1 MKYVD
6 SNVFIYPVIYDEKT
20 EKLSVEAKKI
30 LVKIA
35 EGDLE
40 AATSFL
46 TWDEVV
52 WVVRKV
58 IDKKSAI
65 KEGEKFLQF
74 PKLEMLEINKNV
86 ILKAQDLIDRYKLR
100 PRDAI
105 HVASALENGIKE
117 IISDDPD
124 LDVVKE
130 ITRIRI

>member
-1 MKYVD
+1 MKYID
-6 SNVFIYPVIYDEKT
+6 SNVFIYPVIYNENT
-20 EKLSVEAKKI
+20 EKLAKEAKKI

-40 AATSFL
+40 ASTSFL

-52 WVVRKV
+52 WVVRKT
-58 IDKKSAI
+58 IDKKSAV

-105 HVASALENGIKE
+105 HVASALENNIKE

>member
-1 MKYVD
+1 MKYID
-6 SNVFIYPVIYDEKT
+6 SNVFIYPVIYNEST
-20 EKLSVEAKKI
+20 EKLAKEAKKI

-40 AATSFL
+40 ASTSFL
-46 TWDEVV
+46 TWDEIV
-52 WVVRKV
+52 WVVRKTV
-58 IDKKSAI
+58 DKRSAV

>member
-1 MKYVD
+1 MKYID
-6 SNVFIYPVIYDEKT
+6 SNVFIYPVIYNEST
-20 EKLSVEAKKI
+20 EKLAKEAKKI

-40 AATSFL
+40 ASTSFL
-46 TWDEVV
+46 TWDEIV
-52 WVVRKV
+52 WVVRKTV
-58 IDKKSAI
+58 DKRSAV

-86 ILKAQDLIDRYKLR
+86 ILTAQDLIDRYKLR